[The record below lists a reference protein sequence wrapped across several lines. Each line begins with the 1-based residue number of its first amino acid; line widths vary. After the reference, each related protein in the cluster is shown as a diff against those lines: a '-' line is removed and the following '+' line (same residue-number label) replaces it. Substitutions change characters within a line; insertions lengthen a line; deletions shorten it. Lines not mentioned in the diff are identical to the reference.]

1 MTDQRATTVQRYR
14 AEQKAQAVYILTT
27 VMPFSVS
34 QNRAIV
40 VFDGGSMGHLIT
52 CSGCTPRTALGQG
65 VMRDIPPDVLNTF
78 LAALEDAAAAWD
90 NDAIPPNVHDGV
102 TITVER
108 VNDSGYMRVRIV
120 EPQPDTPHHHLI
132 AAWTQAF
139 PEVRQM
145 LR

>member
-1 MTDQRATTVQRYR
+1 MTDQRAATVQHYR
-14 AEQKAQAVYILTT
+14 AEQQAHAVYILTS

-40 VFDGGSMGHLIT
+40 VQQGGSMAQLIT

-65 VMRDIPPDVLNTF
+65 VMRDIAPDTLEAF
-78 LAALEDAAAAWD
+78 LAALADAAPAWD
-90 NDAIPPNVHDGV
+90 GDAIPPNVHDGV

-108 VNDSGYMRVRIV
+108 VDEDGYARVRIV
-120 EPQPDTPHHHLI
+120 EPQPDTPHQRLI
-132 AAWTQAF
+132 AAWSQAF